1 MDRISDTRKCMA
13 SLAIFKTLYD
23 EKKDLYSVI
32 ASFSQQLIYD
42 QKLHAFNLQEFC
54 NKLKDV
60 YGFNLPN
67 AVVKTSLKRLKF
79 LECDNGFYTYQGTFK
94 ELMDKDAVSSLEKDN
109 NNKNKVIFE
118 SLLHFVETEEN
129 VFLTETE
136 KDTLYNSFC
145 SYVIDE
151 NSEVDFKNDIS
162 SFIIKHSDDIVF
174 SEQLN
179 QIRLGVV
186 IFVGLSY
193 NTNFDKID
201 GIDTKLNIYL
211 ETEILFHRAGY
222 NGALFKMLYEDFY
235 KLVADINRR
244 SRKKLISLYY
254 FSETR
259 KEIEDYFAIAEDIVL
274 GQKQLD
280 PSKTAMKYIVDS
292 CETASDV
299 KEMETDFF
307 NDLTEH
313 EILLDH
319 QENYYDKDNF
329 ELTIEHKKFITDDTV
344 TEDNVMGK
352 LRLLNYINIK
362 RGGKAQNIFRNVG
375 HILLTGNSLTFKL
388 AFDEDVRNE
397 GNVPLA
403 TGLDFLTNRFW
414 LIADKGMASN
424 MKLKSLD
431 ILTKAQIVMS
441 ASVSESIAQKFKKL
455 IQEDKNGNFNLEKKK
470 AALAGLHFHS
480 VKPEDLDSANQET
493 YLNFIKS
500 KDIDAYIAKNEF
512 EKQQAKEKIAM
523 SDAKAA
529 VNKEIASRAIQS
541 YLDSENKQRIG
552 EHKRNVDEYK
562 NRKMKWIKHQMYI
575 KQKNALICV
584 FIYLVIF
591 TLACMGVLWDLNP
604 IMKICFGLFTI
615 IIPFV
620 RPFVNHQ
627 SLFQK
632 GKFLVSKKIWDK
644 TLKDMLNSYS
654 QIEVRPKLKLMSKDE
669 AESKFGKIF

>member
-1 MDRISDTRKCMA
+1 MA

-23 EKKDLYSVI
+23 KKKDLYSVI
-32 ASFSQQLIYD
+32 ASFSQKLIYD

-54 NKLKDV
+54 NKLKEV

-79 LECDNGFYTYQGTFK
+79 LECDNGYTYQGTFE
-94 ELMDKDAVSSLEKDN
+94 ELVDKDAIASLEEEN
-109 NNKNKVIFE
+109 ENKNRVIFE
-118 SLLHFVETEEN
+118 SLLQFVEKEEN
-129 VFLTETE
+129 IVLSEMQR
-136 KDTLYNSFC
+136 DTLYNSFC

-151 NSEVDFKNDIS
+151 NSDVDFKNDIS
-162 SFIIKHSDDIVF
+162 SFIIKHSDDVGF

-222 NGALFKMLYEDFY
+222 NGALFKKLYEDFF
-235 KLVADINRR
+235 KLVTDINRR
-244 SRKKLISLYY
+244 SRKNLISLYY

-259 KEIEDYFAIAEDIVL
+259 KEIEDYFAIAEAIVL

-292 CETASDV
+292 CDDASDV
-299 KEMETDFF
+299 KELEAEFF
-307 NDLTEH
+307 NDLTENG
-313 EILLDH
+313 ILLDH
-319 QENYYDKDNF
+319 QENYYDKENYG
-329 ELTIEHKKFITDDTV
+329 LTIEHNKFTTDDSV
-344 TEDNVMGK
+344 TEENIMNK

-362 RGGKAQNIFRNVG
+362 RGGKSQNIFRNVG

-388 AFDEDVRNE
+388 AFDEDIRKE
-397 GNVPLA
+397 GDVPLA

-414 LIADKGMASN
+414 LIADKGMASK

-455 IQEDKNGNFNLEKKK
+455 IQDNKDGNFNLEKKK
-470 AALAGLHFHS
+470 AALAGLHIHS

-512 EKQQAKEKIAM
+512 EKQQAKEKIAQ

-529 VNKEIASRAIQS
+529 VNKEIALRAIQS
-541 YLDSENKQRIG
+541 YIVSVNKQRIG

-562 NRKMKWIKHQMYI
+562 DRKERWIKHQMCI
-575 KQKNALICV
+575 KQKRAMKCV
-584 FIYLVIF
+584 LIYLFIF
-591 TLACMGVLWDLNP
+591 TLACMGILLDWGST
-604 IMKICFGLFTI
+604 MKILSSLITLI
-615 IIPFV
+615 ITFV
-620 RPFVNHQ
+620 LPFVNHQ

-632 GKFLVSKKIWDK
+632 GKFLLSKKVWNG
-644 TLKDMLNSYS
+644 TLKDMINSYS
-654 QIEVRPKLKLMSKDE
+654 KIEKRPKLKLMSKEE
-669 AESKFGKIF
+669 AEFKIGKID